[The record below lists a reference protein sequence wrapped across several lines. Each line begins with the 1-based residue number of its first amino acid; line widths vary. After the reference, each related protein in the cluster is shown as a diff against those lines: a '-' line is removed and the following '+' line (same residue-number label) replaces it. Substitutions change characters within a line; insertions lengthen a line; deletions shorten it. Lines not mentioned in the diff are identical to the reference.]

1 MKFPYC
7 LPARLNEEMLR
18 HKALVS
24 IVASY
29 IRQVD
34 LEKYLEKVE
43 LRTKIS
49 NNDADSDYIRC
60 NNDNDTQDNEIAGFY
75 HINNNKSIK
84 YRCKFV

>member
-1 MKFPYC
+1 MKIPYC
-7 LPARLNEEMLR
+7 VPARLNEEMLR

-49 NNDADSDYIRC
+49 NNDVEDSDYIRC
-60 NNDNDTQDNEIAGFY
+60 NNDNDTQEM
-75 HINNNKSIK
+75 K
-84 YRCKFV
+84 